1 MRATLNEKY
10 SLAWLQMS
18 TIVIF
23 TLVGSLLYILSH
35 LTEYMQA
42 SRSRLETVCD
52 SINTTSEQI
61 FNTPSI
67 LLNAT
72 MKSMLTSKEN
82 IHRNL
87 LAVVSILESCIAWL
101 VQTYKSTYRCLLGLA
116 LHTVLSLVTQIA
128 DPLQKAAQGITSF
141 ITGGN
146 FVSGDWTQ
154 SLTNTQ
160 IKIDD
165 WFKNDHDIIQE
176 IINKPFQLLQTQI
189 NDTLSEW
196 QPPTY
201 QLTNLQLQE
210 QTCNTVSLLESL
222 NNVENELSNYIIV
235 LIGILLGS
243 LLVCILLNIWM
254 IRFRQKQVAQMRA
267 LILRLF
273 RTLPIDEEEGSV
285 VLDNYTLTT
294 KTKTTTTTT
303 ELFPY
308 RLFYFISRPIAV
320 YCFFVGTIGLITTF
334 SLVHILET
342 KSQELYQQFT
352 VETQQWTLD
361 ASSQWT
367 NYAMNEY
374 QNINYWIAET
384 ELNLNQHAFGVI
396 KNTAITINDTLG
408 NVVDQVQNLIHT
420 VLGGTLL
427 EEPAKDLTHC
437 LLLTKIENI
446 EKGLTWIVNH
456 AYINITR
463 IEIPNINEMLPQEAI
478 NQHIRIEDWSLS
490 LPLRNLYAFYFM
502 MISIWLT
509 CLLIGISFQAVN
521 YAGGRNK

>member
-35 LTEYMQA
+35 LTEYMQV
-42 SRSRLETVCD
+42 SRSKLGTVCD

-61 FNTPSI
+61 FNAPSI

-72 MKSMLTSKEN
+72 LKSMLTSKEN

-87 LAVVSILESCIAWL
+87 LAVVSILESCIVWL

-116 LHTVLSLVTQIA
+116 LHTVLSLVTQIVE
-128 DPLQKAAQGITSF
+128 PLQKAAQGITSL
-141 ITGGN
+141 ITGVN

-160 IKIDD
+160 TKIDD
-165 WFKNDHDIIQE
+165 WFKNDNDIIQE

-189 NDTLSEW
+189 NDTLSKW
-196 QPPTY
+196 QPPKY
-201 QLTNLQLQE
+201 QLTSLQPQE
-210 QTCNTVSLLESL
+210 QTCDTVSLLESL
-222 NNVENELSNYIIV
+222 NHAEKELSNYII
-235 LIGILLGS
+235 IFIAILLGS

-254 IRFRQKQVAQMRA
+254 IRFRHKQVAQMRA

-273 RTLPIDEEEGSV
+273 RASPIDKEEGPV
-285 VLDNYTLTT
+285 LLDNDTT
-294 KTKTTTTTT
+294 
-303 ELFPY
+303 Y

-334 SLVHILET
+334 GLVRILET
-342 KSQELYQQFT
+342 KSQALYQQFT
-352 VETQQWTLD
+352 VETQQWALD

-367 NYAMNEY
+367 DYAVNEY

-446 EKGLTWIVNH
+446 EKGLTWVVS
-456 AYINITR
+456 TW
-463 IEIPNINEMLPQEAI
+463 LP
-478 NQHIRIEDWSLS
+478 
-490 LPLRNLYAFYFM
+490 
-502 MISIWLT
+502 
-509 CLLIGISFQAVN
+509 
-521 YAGGRNK
+521 

>member
-23 TLVGSLLYILSH
+23 TLIGSLFYILSH

-61 FNTPSI
+61 FNAPSI

-87 LAVVSILESCIAWL
+87 LAVVSILESCIIWL
-101 VQTYKSTYRCLLGLA
+101 VQMYKSTYRCLLGLA
-116 LHTVLSLVTQIA
+116 VHTVLSLVTQIA
-128 DPLQKAAQGITSF
+128 EPLQKAAQGITSF

-146 FVSGDWTQ
+146 FVNGDWTQ

-160 IKIDD
+160 TKTDD
-165 WFKNDHDIIQE
+165 WFKNDDDIIQQM
-176 IINKPFQLLQTQI
+176 INKPFQLLQTQI

-196 QPPTY
+196 KPPTY
-201 QLTNLQLQE
+201 QLTKLQPQE

-222 NNVENELSNYIIV
+222 DHVENELTKYIKI
-235 LIGILLGS
+235 LIGVLLGT
-243 LLVCILLNIWM
+243 LLVCILFNIWV
-254 IRFRQKQVAQMRA
+254 IRFRHKQVAQMRA

-273 RTLPIDEEEGSV
+273 RTSTIDEEEGPV
-285 VLDNYTLTT
+285 LLDNYTA
-294 KTKTTTTTT
+294 TTT
-303 ELFPY
+303 ELFPWLQKTNLY

-320 YCFFVGTIGLITTF
+320 YCFLVGTVGLIATF

-367 NYAMNEY
+367 DYAVNEY
-374 QNINYWIAET
+374 QNINHWITET

-408 NVVDQVQNLIHT
+408 NVVDQVQDLIHT

-446 EKGLTWIVNH
+446 EKGLKWIVSSVT
-456 AYINITR
+456 I
-463 IEIPNINEMLPQEAI
+463 
-478 NQHIRIEDWSLS
+478 
-490 LPLRNLYAFYFM
+490 F
-502 MISIWLT
+502 
-509 CLLIGISFQAVN
+509 V
-521 YAGGRNK
+521 

>member
-1 MRATLNEKY
+1 MRATLNEKC

-23 TLVGSLLYILSH
+23 TLFGSLLYILSH

-42 SRSRLETVCD
+42 SRSRLGTVCD

-61 FNTPSI
+61 FNAPSI
-67 LLNAT
+67 LLNTT

-87 LAVVSILESCIAWL
+87 LAVVSILESCIIWL
-101 VQTYKSTYRCLLGLA
+101 VRMYKSTYRCLLGLA

-128 DPLQKAAQGITSF
+128 EPLQKAAQGITSL

-160 IKIDD
+160 TKIDD

-201 QLTNLQLQE
+201 QLTSLQPQE
-210 QTCNTVSLLESL
+210 QTCNTVSLLKSL
-222 NNVENELSNYIIV
+222 NHAEKELSNYIIV
-235 LIGILLGS
+235 FIVILLGS

-254 IRFRQKQVAQMRA
+254 IRFRHKQVAQMRA
-267 LILRLF
+267 HILRLF
-273 RTLPIDEEEGSV
+273 RTSPIGKEEGP
-285 VLDNYTLTT
+285 VLLGNDTS
-294 KTKTTTTTT
+294 TTTD
-303 ELFPY
+303 LFPC

-342 KSQELYQQFT
+342 KSQALYQQFT
-352 VETQQWTLD
+352 VETQQWALD

-367 NYAMNEY
+367 DYAVNEY

-446 EKGLTWIVNH
+446 EKGLTWVVS
-456 AYINITR
+456 T
-463 IEIPNINEMLPQEAI
+463 
-478 NQHIRIEDWSLS
+478 
-490 LPLRNLYAFYFM
+490 
-502 MISIWLT
+502 
-509 CLLIGISFQAVN
+509 
-521 YAGGRNK
+521 